1 MKINESW
8 EYLKEETHANI
19 ENEKKGGGRIEAQ
32 DTFHLSRGTLGGY
45 KRKR

>member
-19 ENEKKGGGRIEAQ
+19 ENEKKGGRIEAQ

>member
-19 ENEKKGGGRIEAQ
+19 ENEKKGGGG
-32 DTFHLSRGTLGGY
+32 L
-45 KRKR
+45 KRKIRSI